1 MFPISP
7 WNAKRAV
14 LLGCLACACQRDA
27 TSPVDGET
35 SSSESDGSDAS
46 TDETDTTDETGT
58 TGGTDETG
66 ETGET
71 GEPFDDLPI
80 EPTLHPEAWFVT
92 IPVHDYAIVPPGD
105 PPIPLIADSHRQ
117 FLAFAPSDN
126 EPEHDPIF
134 VFFNGGP
141 AVSSAM
147 LLGLNIGSQTFA
159 PAATAG
165 ADLAD
170 NPHSWT
176 QLGNLLWIDA
186 HHVGFSYSLLAD
198 PSDTFVRQDASSFA
212 NFNAYLDA
220 ADFVRVLLEFLASHP
235 ELRDNEVIL
244 VAESYGGTRAQLMLD
259 MLLHGQ
265 AYASGERRLID
276 AELDSRITEH
286 HEAVLGLLDPE
297 PEQVA
302 QQFGRQILIQPA
314 VTGSTQ
320 KYSAG
325 ELFEQPGSV
334 VELFGAGLGLD
345 YVTCAEK
352 GGFCSPYSNAHEFV
366 QAAGRSPYD
375 TEAPV
380 NWLSE
385 LFALVN
391 ARCNDAGVVQAL
403 LDVPLATIADMSP
416 AARSMA
422 WRSVAED
429 AYPSDAEAGDLEQT
443 LGPLAAWDRYFLVF
457 EYGALGRFT
466 GFEAAQHEIDPDD
479 PHYGEHLLRN
489 LLWVDT
495 LITSTERD
503 LVVYT
508 PALPNAL
515 REYAA
520 IVANVE
526 VGPGE
531 WTIEY
536 QADAFAE
543 WPEPGTRTVRVPSYA
558 DGHAISM
565 DAPGELLADVEA
577 WLAATN

>member
-1 MFPISP
+1 MLVRRIS
-7 WNAKRAV
+7 RIDAV
-14 LLGCLACACQRDA
+14 LLGCLACACQRDVG
-27 TSPVDGET
+27 TSPIGGET
-35 SSSESDGSDAS
+35 SSSESGGGES
-46 TDETDTTDETGT
+46 TTESDETDDTDDTE
-58 TGGTDETG
+58 
-66 ETGET
+66 ET
-71 GEPFDDLPI
+71 GEPIDDLPI
-80 EPTLHPEAWFVT
+80 EPTLGPEGLFIT
-92 IPVHDYAIVPPGD
+92 IPAHDYAIVPPGE
-105 PPIPLIADSHRQ
+105 PPTPLSAGAHRQ

-126 EPEHDPIF
+126 LPEHDPIF

-147 LLGLNIGSQTFA
+147 LLGLNVGPKTFA

-170 NPHSWT
+170 NAHSWT

-186 HHVGFSYSLLAD
+186 RHVGFSYSLLDD
-198 PSDTFVRQDASSFA
+198 PSDMDARQDALSFA
-212 NFNAYLDA
+212 NFNAYIDA
-220 ADFVRVLLEFLASHP
+220 ADFVRVLLEFLSSHD

-265 AYASGERRLID
+265 AYANGDRRLID
-276 AELDSRITEH
+276 TELDGRIAEH
-286 HEAVLGLLDPE
+286 HEAVLGLSAPA

-314 VTGSTQ
+314 LTGSTQ

-325 ELFEQPGSV
+325 DLFEQPGSV
-334 VELFGAGLGLD
+334 VELFGDSLGLD
-345 YVTCAEK
+345 YVPCAEK
-352 GGFCSPYSNAHEFV
+352 PGPCSPYSNAHEFV

-375 TEAPV
+375 TASPLS
-380 NWLSE
+380 WLSD
-385 LFALVN
+385 LFELVN
-391 ARCNDAGVVQAL
+391 ARCNDTVVIEAL
-403 LDVPLATIADMSP
+403 LDVPLADIDDMAP

-429 AYPSDAEAGDLEQT
+429 TYPSDSDAGDLEQT

-466 GFEAAQHEIDPDD
+466 GFEAGLHEIEPDD

-503 LVVYT
+503 IVVYT

-515 REYAA
+515 REYAT

-526 VGPGE
+526 VAPGE

-536 QADAFAE
+536 QADAFTE
-543 WPEPGTRTVRVPSYA
+543 WPDPGTRTVRVPSYVA
-558 DGHAISM
+558 GHAISM
-565 DAPGELLADVEA
+565 DAPAELLSDVQA